1 MARNID
7 SANTVLVRVAG
18 ILPIV
23 GGALLIIR
31 LISAFFRWSYFTT
44 SGSIVTLVLS
54 GLAIAGGIL
63 VLKRMIEV
71 APWLLLAAT
80 VLSLVLGRLSLDFQT
95 FFWPWEPLRWAT
107 DLITYE
113 GVFGLLDILSL
124 YSWWL
129 IAIGAVLSVILF
141 AQASSSTNT
150 ASGGHDVNTTGLAV
164 QEADGSIR
172 AGWYAD
178 PDGKPSERY
187 WDGDAWT
194 AQTRPLTTA
203 TSLQTVTSLRK
214 PTVTA
219 SGQPISDKS
228 RAAAAIL
235 CWFLGVFG
243 IHRFYVGKVGTG
255 IAMLFTLGGLGIW
268 ALIDFI
274 MILVGSFKDI
284 SGKVLMNW

>member
-7 SANTVLVRVAG
+7 SANTALVRVAG

-31 LISAFFRWSYFTT
+31 LISALFRWSYFST
-44 SGSIVTLVLS
+44 SGSLVTLVLS

-63 VLKRMIEV
+63 VLKRMIDV

-80 VLSLVLGRLSLDFQT
+80 VLALVLGRLSVDFRT
-95 FFWPWEPLRWAT
+95 FFWPWEPLQWISEA
-107 DLITYE
+107 ITYE
-113 GVFGLLDILSL
+113 GVFGILDILSL

-129 IAIGAVLSVILF
+129 IAIGAVLSIILF
-141 AQASSSTNT
+141 VQASSPTVT
-150 ASGGHDVNTTGLAV
+150 ASGGQNVSATGLAV
-164 QEADGSIR
+164 QEPDGSIR

-194 AQTRPLTTA
+194 AQTRPLTAA

-214 PTVTA
+214 PTMTA
-219 SGQPISDKS
+219 TGEPISDKS

-235 CWFLGVFG
+235 CWFLGVLG

-284 SGKVLMNW
+284 SGKVLINW